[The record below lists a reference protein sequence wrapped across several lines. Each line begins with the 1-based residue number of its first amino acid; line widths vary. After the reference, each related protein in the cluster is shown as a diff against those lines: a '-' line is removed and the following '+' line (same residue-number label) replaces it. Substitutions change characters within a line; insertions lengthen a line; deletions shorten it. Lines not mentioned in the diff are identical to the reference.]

1 MESNQLALPEV
12 TYRRASNAQQTA
24 VHWLT
29 RIVQAYAAWQII
41 ALIAQFFA
49 PHLVRRIGLVLSVLN
64 IPTYPSLLSAVLLIL
79 VAAGLMRRHRA
90 ALWLFL
96 GVFQLPVIL
105 FALIAVLHP
114 DVAIS
119 EVLGDD
125 VFLKIGIVAAIVI
138 TAILVWARPA
148 FTARLAPGAWNRAV
162 VVFVATVGAAIGI
175 AFVILEFVYFAQPLS
190 ALAWSI
196 DAALGLP
203 PDTMPFGQT
212 LAGPKWLQRTC
223 STLTALGLLGA
234 ISIFLGGSRHNPEAD
249 LRDELEIRRLL
260 LSADHE
266 DSLGYFATRDDRS
279 VIFAPNGKAGISY
292 RVVNGVA
299 LAAGDPLGE
308 TASWPQAIAAWM
320 DHAHQYGRWPAVL
333 SASET
338 GARAYRRA
346 GLNCLNM
353 GDEAVIEVEEFNLKG
368 PGMRPVRK
376 AVATPKNA
384 GYTVQVRRQ
393 RDIEDQELSELARL
407 ADRWRQGGDERGFS
421 MASSRLGDRRDERT
435 VIVTAHDQS
444 GAVRGLLSFVPWGR
458 RGLSL
463 DYMRRSPDSLNGV
476 TELMVTSLVEASRE
490 LGIVRISLNFAMFR
504 TSFMLGERIGATP
517 AQRFIHGVL
526 VLASR
531 WWQLQSLYRSNAKYL
546 PEWRPRMLCYE
557 SAAQLTAVLIAAG
570 QAEGFL
576 PEPRAFRRESTATM
590 PTAAA
595 AEVRA
600 LEDELLRQGPPARKL
615 AEQERVRHAK
625 LTAMRQEGID
635 PYPPSVPRTCAIAA
649 LPEEGIVSIVGRIV
663 RIRDHGGVV
672 FADVREA
679 TSEYQIIIT
688 TPQLLDSFR
697 RWADIGDLVSITGEL
712 GASRSG
718 EPSLMVSDWQMAAKC
733 LIPPPNKFLG
743 LADPDTRVRNRHID
757 LALNT
762 APMTRLQARSRAI
775 AALREVL
782 GGEQYME
789 VETPILQTVH
799 GGANARPFSTHINA
813 YDTDL
818 SLRIAPEL
826 FLKRLEIAGFSR
838 VFEIGRNFRN
848 EGADATH
855 NPEFTALEAYAA
867 FGDYTSMRLLTQRL
881 IVAAARAVRGEASA
895 PGPDGTVLDL
905 SGNWPHISVH
915 DAVSQAVGQPVTP
928 DTPAAELRELCRAHA
943 IATHMDATAGALV
956 TELYEELV
964 EPATI
969 TPTFY
974 LDFPVETSPLTRPHR
989 DDPRLAERWDLVAC
1003 GMELGTAYTELTDPV
1018 DQRERFVAQSLL
1030 QAAGD
1035 VEAMEVDEEFLRALA
1050 FGMPPTGGLGLGV
1063 DRLVMFLLGANIR
1076 ETLAFPFVRPR

>member
-1 MESNQLALPEV
+1 MQTEQLNLPAV
-12 TYRRASNAQQTA
+12 TYRRASHAQEAT
-24 VHWLT
+24 VHWFT
-29 RIVQAYAAWQII
+29 RIVQAYAAWQAV
-41 ALIAQFFA
+41 ALVAQFFA
-49 PHLVRRIGLVLSVLN
+49 PRQVHRIGEMLSVLN
-64 IPTYPSLLSAVLLIL
+64 IPTYPSLLSALLLVLM
-79 VAAGLMRRHRA
+79 AAGLMRRHRA

-96 GVFQLPVIL
+96 GVFQLPVII
-105 FALIAVLHP
+105 FALIAALHP
-114 DVAIS
+114 DVALS

-125 VFLKIGIVAAIVI
+125 LTLKIGIVAAVI
-138 TAILVWARPA
+138 ITGLLIWARPA
-148 FTARLAPGAWNRAV
+148 FTARLAPGAWSRAV
-162 VVFVATVGAAIGI
+162 AVFAIALALSIGL
-175 AFVILEFVYFAQPLS
+175 AFVILEFVYFVAPLS
-190 ALAWSI
+190 ALGWSI

-203 PDTMPFGQT
+203 PDTMPFGQQ

-223 STLTALGLLGA
+223 STLTALGLLAA

-260 LSADHE
+260 LDADHE

-308 TASWPQAIAAWM
+308 TASWPAAIAAWM
-320 DHAHQYGRWPAVL
+320 DHAHRYGRWPAVL

-338 GARAYRRA
+338 GARTYRRA
-346 GLNCLNM
+346 GMNCLNM
-353 GDEAVIEVEEFNLKG
+353 GDEAVIIVDEFNVKG

-376 AVATPKNA
+376 AIAGPKNA

-393 RDIEDQELSELARL
+393 RDIDDRELAQLVHL
-407 ADRWRQGGDERGFS
+407 ADRWRQGGEERGFS
-421 MASSRLGDRRDERT
+421 MASSRLGDRRDDRS
-435 VIVTAHDQS
+435 VIVTAHEAS
-444 GAVRGLLSFVPWGR
+444 GEVRGLLSFVPWGR

-476 TELMVTSLVEASRE
+476 TELMVTALVDASRE
-490 LGIVRISLNFAMFR
+490 LGIMRISLNFAMFR

-517 AQRFIHGVL
+517 AQRLIHRIL

-557 SAAQLTAVLIAAG
+557 SAAQLSAVLIAAG

-576 PEPRAFRRESTATM
+576 PEPRAFRRESIATL

-595 AEVRA
+595 AEVAA
-600 LEDELLRQGPPARKL
+600 LEGKLLRQGPPARKL
-615 AEQERVRHAK
+615 REQERIRHEK
-625 LTAMRQEGID
+625 LTAMHAAGID
-635 PYPPSVPRTCAIAA
+635 PYPPAVPRNCAIAE
-649 LPEEGIVSIVGRIV
+649 LPAEGTVSIVGRVV
-663 RIRDHGGVV
+663 RMRDHGGVL
-672 FADVREA
+672 FADVREQ
-679 TSEYQIIIT
+679 TSEYQ
-688 TPQLLDSFR
+688 LLLTAGAELCAFR
-697 RWADIGDLVSITGEL
+697 RWVDIGDLISATGEL
-712 GASRSG
+712 TRSRSG
-718 EPSLMVSDWQMAAKC
+718 EPSLQVSAWRMAAKC
-733 LIPPPNKFLG
+733 LVPPPNKVLG
-743 LADPDTRVRNRHID
+743 LADPETRVRNRHID
-757 LALNT
+757 LALNA
-762 APMTRLQARSRAI
+762 APMRRLQARSRAI
-775 AALREVL
+775 EALREVL
-782 GGEQYME
+782 AGEDFME

-799 GGANARPFSTHINA
+799 GGANARPFTTHINA

-826 FLKRLEIAGFSR
+826 FLKRLEIAGFPR

-881 IVAAARAVRGEASA
+881 ITAAARAVRGEATA
-895 PGPDGTVLDL
+895 PAPDGSVLDL
-905 SGNWPHISVH
+905 SGEWKQLTVH
-915 DAVSQAVGQPVTP
+915 AAVSEAVGERITA
-928 DTPAAELRELCRAHA
+928 DTKPADLREVCRAHGLTPTA
-943 IATHMDATAGALV
+943 DATAGAMV

-969 TPTFY
+969 APTFY

-989 DDPRLAERWDLVAC
+989 SDARLAERWDLVAC

-1035 VEAMEVDEEFLRALA
+1035 VEAMEVDEEFLQALA

-1076 ETLAFPFVRPR
+1076 DTLAFPFVRPR

>member
-1 MESNQLALPEV
+1 MNNNTITFPAV
-12 TYRRASNAQQTA
+12 TYRRASAAQEA
-24 VHWLT
+24 VVEWMT

-41 ALIAQFFA
+41 ALIAQFFLPDA
-49 PHLVRRIGLVLSVLN
+49 VRSIGLVLSVLN
-64 IPTYPSLLSAVLLIL
+64 IPTYPSLLSAVLLVL

-96 GVFQLPVIL
+96 AVFQLPVII
-105 FALIAVLHP
+105 FTITAALHP
-114 DVAIS
+114 QVTLK
-119 EVLGDD
+119 ELLGDD
-125 VFLKIGIVAAIVI
+125 LALQIGIVAAVVI
-138 TAILVWARPA
+138 TGLLFWARPA
-148 FTARLAPGAWNRAV
+148 FTARLAPGAWNRSV
-162 VVFVATVGAAIGI
+162 LVFVTGLAISI
-175 AFVILEFVYFAQPLS
+175 ALAFVIVELNGMNRPLD
-190 ALAWSI
+190 AFAWSI
-196 DAALGLP
+196 TAALGLP
-203 PDTMPFGQT
+203 PDTFSFGAP
-212 LAGPKWLQRTC
+212 LHGPHWLQRLC
-223 STLTALGLLGA
+223 STLTAFSLLAA
-234 ISIFLGGSRHNPEAD
+234 ISIFLGGRRHSPEAD

-260 LSADHE
+260 LTSDHE

-279 VIFAPNGKAGISY
+279 VIFAPNDKAGISY

-308 TASWPQAIAAWM
+308 KEFWPDAIAAWL
-320 DHAHQYGRWPAVL
+320 DHARRFGRWPAVL

-338 GARAYRRA
+338 GAQAYRRA
-346 GLNCLNM
+346 GLNCLTM
-353 GDEAVIEVEEFNLKG
+353 GDEAVISVDDFNLKG

-376 AVATPKNA
+376 AISTPKRA

-393 RDIEDQELSELARL
+393 RDIEPAELLQLSQL
-407 ADRWRQGGDERGFS
+407 ADQWRQGGDERGFS
-421 MASSRLGDRRDERT
+421 MASGRLGDGRDQRT
-435 VIVTAHDQS
+435 VIVTAHDS
-444 GAVRGLLSFVPWGR
+444 AGSVRGLLSFVPWGR

-463 DYMRRSPDSLNGV
+463 DYMRRSRESINGV
-476 TELMVTSLVEASRE
+476 TELMVTGLVEACRE
-490 LGIVRISLNFAMFR
+490 LGVTQISLNFAMFR

-517 AQRFIHGVL
+517 AQRLVHSAL

-557 SAAQLTAVLIAAG
+557 SATQLSAVLIAAG

-576 PEPRAFRRESTATM
+576 PEPRAFRRASTAVM

-595 AEVRA
+595 AEVAA
-600 LEDELLRQGPPARKL
+600 LEHELLLQAPPPQKL
-615 AEQERVRHAK
+615 SEQERVRHAK
-625 LTAMRQEGID
+625 LAQMRAAGID
-635 PYPPSVPRTCAIAA
+635 PYPAEVPRSCAIGD
-649 LPEEGIVSIVGRIV
+649 LPDHGEVAIVGRIV
-663 RIRDHGGVV
+663 RMRDHGGVMFV
-672 FADVREA
+672 DLREGTA
-679 TSEYQIIIT
+679 EYQV
-688 TPQLLDSFR
+688 LLTRSQTLTSFR
-697 RWADIGDLVSITGEL
+697 RWADLGDLISVCGTL
-712 GASRSG
+712 TTSRSG
-718 EPSLMVSDWQMAAKC
+718 QPSLEAESWQMAAKC
-733 LIPPPNKFLG
+733 LVPPPNKYLG
-743 LADPDTRVRNRHID
+743 LADPETRVRNRHID

-762 APMTRLQARSRAI
+762 TPMQRLQARSRAV
-775 AALREVL
+775 AALRDVL
-782 GGEQYME
+782 HAEGYME

-799 GGANARPFSTHINA
+799 GGANARPFTTHINA

-826 FLKRLEIAGFSR
+826 FLKRLEIAGFPR

-848 EGADATH
+848 EGADNTH

-881 IVAAARAVRGEASA
+881 IVAAATALRGEASA
-895 PGPDGTVLDL
+895 PGPNGEVIDL
-905 SGNWPHISVH
+905 SGTWRHVTVH
-915 DAVSQAVGQPVTP
+915 AAVSEATGETITA
-928 DTPAAELRELCRAHA
+928 DTPACLLQRLCADHGITTPA
-943 IATHMDATAGALV
+943 DATAGALV

-964 EPATI
+964 EPVTI

-989 DDPRLAERWDLVAC
+989 NDPRLAERWDLVAC

-1018 DQRERFVAQSLL
+1018 DQRQRFVAQSLL

-1035 VEAMEVDEEFLRALA
+1035 AEAMEVDEEFLRALA

-1076 ETLAFPFVRPR
+1076 DTLAFPFVRPR